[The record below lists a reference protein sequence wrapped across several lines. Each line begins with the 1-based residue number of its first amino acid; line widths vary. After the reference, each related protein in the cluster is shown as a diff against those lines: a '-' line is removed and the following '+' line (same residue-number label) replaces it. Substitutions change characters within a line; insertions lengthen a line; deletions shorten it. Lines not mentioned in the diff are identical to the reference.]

1 MRKDAEGNTNHLLFL
16 PDNGPDRGTRLPNL
30 GDEQFKTDAQIQH
43 SFRRVFDI
51 FQFSLWLAD
60 IQRPLIWLD
69 NRISKT
75 LFRTE
80 PFLNEKGLP
89 SPVAGDTRCAEN
101 VMLTSFHTVFAR
113 MHNVIAEGLK
123 KVMDTDDM
131 DHVFFEARQINIA
144 LLNHITY
151 NEFLPAVI
159 GEANVNKFLQL
170 RQGCKASTSSTIC
183 YGLYDMD
190 HISNRR
196 CCKQSPLL

>member
-1 MRKDAEGNTNHLLFL
+1 
-16 PDNGPDRGTRLPNL
+16 
-30 GDEQFKTDAQIQH
+30 
-43 SFRRVFDI
+43 
-51 FQFSLWLAD
+51 
-60 IQRPLIWLD
+60 
-69 NRISKT
+69 
-75 LFRTE
+75 
-80 PFLNEKGLP
+80 
-89 SPVAGDTRCAEN
+89 
-101 VMLTSFHTVFAR
+101 MLTSFHTVFAR

-170 RQGCKASTSSTIC
+170 RQGCKASTNWTIR

-190 HISNRR
+190 HIYNRC
-196 CCKQSPLL
+196 CCKQSTLLPVLSLHLSSDSKMVMINFLVN

>member
-1 MRKDAEGNTNHLLFL
+1 MKPKKHLDALRKDADGNTNHLLFL

-30 GDEQFKTDAQIQH
+30 ADEQFKADAQIQH
-43 SFRRVFDI
+43 S
-51 FQFSLWLAD
+51 
-60 IQRPLIWLD
+60 
-69 NRISKT
+69 
-75 LFRTE
+75 FRTE

-151 NEFLPAVI
+151 NEFLPAVV

-170 RQGCKASTSSTIC
+170 RLVSILMVELLNLSITNSLKNF
-183 YGLYDMD
+183 
-190 HISNRR
+190 ISF
-196 CCKQSPLL
+196 

>member
-1 MRKDAEGNTNHLLFL
+1 MIVFVNIMVLNCFT
-16 PDNGPDRGTRLPNL
+16 PD
-30 GDEQFKTDAQIQH
+30 
-43 SFRRVFDI
+43 
-51 FQFSLWLAD
+51 
-60 IQRPLIWLD
+60 
-69 NRISKT
+69 
-75 LFRTE
+75 
-80 PFLNEKGLP
+80 KGLP

-170 RQGCKASTSSTIC
+170 RQGCKHKKIKYFVNDECLYTLVQTS
-183 YGLYDMD
+183 
-190 HISNRR
+190 
-196 CCKQSPLL
+196 KW

>member
-1 MRKDAEGNTNHLLFL
+1 MDALRKNAEGNTNHLLFL

-30 GDEQFKTDAQIQH
+30 GDEQFKADAQIQH
-43 SFRRVFDI
+43 S
-51 FQFSLWLAD
+51 
-60 IQRPLIWLD
+60 
-69 NRISKT
+69 
-75 LFRTE
+75 FRTE

-170 RQGCKASTSSTIC
+170 R
-183 YGLYDMD
+183 LV
-190 HISNRR
+190 
-196 CCKQSPLL
+196 